1 MKMTDPITKSK
12 STVSPYIKRHTAPT
26 ITIEPPTDT
35 DFSPLAS
42 RTVIP
47 IIKAVNGNIVLAP
60 QPSVLSEDIAAL
72 ANAIDKRVDA
82 LINYLEKWIQVG
94 NLKMTNIK
102 EYIQNYHD

>member
-1 MKMTDPITKSK
+1 MDPISRKKTS
-12 STVSPYIKRHTAPT
+12 VSPFNKVPSS
-26 ITIEPPTDT
+26 ESVPDDT
-35 DFSPLAS
+35 PASPASLEPLA
-42 RTVIP
+42 RPPQPVT
-47 IIKAVNGNIVLAP
+47 KALSGKTVLAP
-60 QPSVLSEDIAAL
+60 QPSVSPEDIAAL